1 MNLKFQVDENHRVS
15 KGINFN
21 QQVVNLS
28 TIQKKLNISQN
39 HFYSM
44 TTGKGNIGYN
54 FSKMTIRY
62 YP

>member
-28 TIQKKLNISQN
+28 TIQKKMNISQN

-44 TTGKGNIGYN
+44 TTGKGNI
-54 FSKMTIRY
+54 
-62 YP
+62 